1 MHESNSRDVRY
12 VIVDGDGTV
21 TYLEPLE
28 DADARRTPEERKLL
42 LDYLDRMKEIYQRQK
57 IAREKASQTPSM

>member
-12 VIVDGDGTV
+12 AIVDGDGTV

-28 DADARRTPEERKLL
+28 DADARRTPEERRVL
-42 LDYLDRMKEIYQRQK
+42 LDYQDRMKKLYQQQRTR
-57 IAREKASQTPSM
+57 REEASQTPSK